1 MTTTQ
6 LTTTQHTILAHA
18 IEHTKGKIVW
28 FPDTL
33 KGGARRKVLDGLM
46 NRALISTDGTDWSVT
61 TEGYEA
67 MGYVSIPFL
76 DTAQVPKDAVTAT
89 KTETVAEET
98 PVPSTEQNEPSDPSE
113 VAQGE
118 AEAVQPPR
126 KNSKQA
132 QVIEMLKRP
141 EGATVKQ
148 ICEATGWQAH
158 TVRGA
163 LSGTLKKKLGFAI
176 TSTKC
181 DGERVY
187 KID

>member
-6 LTTTQHTILAHA
+6 LTTTQHTLLAHA

-46 NRALISTDGTDWSVT
+46 NRALITTDGTHWSVT
-61 TEGYEA
+61 AEGYEA

-76 DTAQVPKDAVTAT
+76 DIAPVPQDAVTAT
-89 KTETVAEET
+89 ETETAAEET
-98 PVPSTEQNEPSDPSE
+98 PAPNTEPSE

-118 AEAVQPPR
+118 AEEVQPPR

-148 ICEATGWQAH
+148 ICEATEWQAH

-176 TSTKC
+176 TSTKH

-187 KID
+187 KIN

>member
-1 MTTTQ
+1 MTKTQ

-33 KGGARRKVLDGLM
+33 KGGARMKVLDGLM
-46 NRALISTDGTDWSVT
+46 NRALISTDGTHWSVT
-61 TEGYEA
+61 AEGYGT

-76 DTAQVPKDAVTAT
+76 DTAQIPQTAVTAT
-89 KTETVAEET
+89 ETETVAEET
-98 PVPSTEQNEPSDPSE
+98 PIPNTERNEQNEPSE
-113 VAQGE
+113 VAQG
-118 AEAVQPPR
+118 ATEAVQPPR

-132 QVIEMLKRP
+132 QIIEMLKRP

-148 ICEATGWQAH
+148 ICEATEWQAH

-176 TSTKC
+176 TSTKHE
-181 DGERVY
+181 GERIY
-187 KID
+187 KIE